1 MKSWAKNPEDRPSFS
16 DVVTTISS
24 YTETIAGYLDINFN
38 PFESTSDPAAGPVT
52 TAKESPDNDR
62 AVLALVGASEVTSS
76 NKNSTSGKTDKN
88 KAKSPRSSPAVS
100 PHGSPLLKARKM
112 SGDGLSRSEIEIR
125 IETPSEDGS
134 ATNSIK
140 V

>member
-1 MKSWAKNPEDRPSFS
+1 MMKCWTKKPEDRPSFS

-38 PFESTSDPAAGPVT
+38 PFES
-52 TAKESPDNDR
+52 KESPDNDK
-62 AVLALVGASEVTSS
+62 AVLALAGPPESIPDS
-76 NKNSTSGKTDKN
+76 NSSTSGKTDKN
-88 KAKSPRSSPAVS
+88 KAKSPKSSPAVS
-100 PHGSPLLKARKM
+100 PRGSPLLKARKM
-112 SGDGLSRSEIEIR
+112 SGDCLSRSEIEIR

-134 ATNSIK
+134 VANSVK